1 MQFQLCAAAAGDP
14 TGYLQVDVVSSQNNF
29 PIEDASVTVST
40 ESEPDIPIEQLTTNS
55 SGQTENLPL
64 AAPPLEYSL
73 TPGSARPYSEYHLHI
88 EAPGFKPVDISG
100 TEILPDS
107 TSIQN
112 VRMEPVDDDTPID
125 NNIVIPDH
133 TLYGEYPPK
142 IAENEVKPVTDT
154 GEIVLS
160 RVVVPEI
167 VIVHDGVPS
176 NASAPNY
183 YVPYRDYIKNVAS
196 SEIYATWPQASIA
209 ANVLAIMS
217 FTLNRVYTEWYR
229 GQGYD
234 FTITSSTAFD
244 HKWIYGRNFYESI
257 SVVVDEIFDNYLSR
271 PNVKQPILT
280 QYCDGKRVQCPGWMT
295 QWGSCSLGEQG
306 YSPIEI
312 LRYFY
317 GESIYINTADQIS
330 GIPISWPGYELTLGS
345 SGDKVRHVQ
354 EQLDTIATVYSAI
367 PRIDQDGIYGPG
379 TQAAVSAFQSIFG
392 LPQTGV
398 IDFATWNKISHIY
411 VGITRIA
418 ELN

>member
-73 TPGSARPYSEYHLHI
+73 TPGSARPYSEYHLLI

-196 SEIYATWPQASIA
+196 SEIYATWPQASIV

-234 FTITSSTAFD
+234 FTITSSTA
-244 HKWIYGRNFYESI
+244 WR
-257 SVVVDEIFDNYLSR
+257 
-271 PNVKQPILT
+271 T
-280 QYCDGKRVQCPGWMT
+280 
-295 QWGSCSLGEQG
+295 
-306 YSPIEI
+306 
-312 LRYFY
+312 
-317 GESIYINTADQIS
+317 
-330 GIPISWPGYELTLGS
+330 S
-345 SGDKVRHVQ
+345 S
-354 EQLDTIATVYSAI
+354 T
-367 PRIDQDGIYGPG
+367 
-379 TQAAVSAFQSIFG
+379 
-392 LPQTGV
+392 
-398 IDFATWNKISHIY
+398 
-411 VGITRIA
+411 
-418 ELN
+418 

>member
-280 QYCDGKRVQCPGWMT
+280 QYCDGKRVQCPGWLT

>member
-73 TPGSARPYSEYHLHI
+73 TPGSARPYSEYHLLI

-196 SEIYATWPQASIA
+196 SEIYATWPQASIV

-295 QWGSCSLGEQG
+295 RSQKRMN
-306 YSPIEI
+306 I
-312 LRYFY
+312 
-317 GESIYINTADQIS
+317 
-330 GIPISWPGYELTLGS
+330 
-345 SGDKVRHVQ
+345 
-354 EQLDTIATVYSAI
+354 
-367 PRIDQDGIYGPG
+367 
-379 TQAAVSAFQSIFG
+379 
-392 LPQTGV
+392 
-398 IDFATWNKISHIY
+398 KI
-411 VGITRIA
+411 T
-418 ELN
+418 